1 MYEESLRLVP
11 MLIGLAGGL
20 ALFLHGMTMMSNAL
34 RSMAGSR
41 LKEIMAR
48 LAGNRLSALLTGAI
62 ATAVVQSSSVTT
74 VIAIGF
80 VSAGILTLGQA
91 IAVSMGGAVG
101 STLTAQIIAFD
112 ISYFALLLIALG
124 FGLSMWKSHRIASL
138 VGTMALGLGVLF
150 VGLAMMS
157 DFMAPLRTFQ
167 PFMDLMASMSNP
179 ILGILIGAAFTA
191 VVQSSSATL
200 GVIIA
205 LASQGLIPLQA
216 GIALVFGA
224 NIGTTVTALLATI
237 GQPRSALHTAIG
249 HVSFKVLMV
258 IIWLPLIGLL
268 ERITRAVSP
277 SAEGLAIA
285 EQLAHEV
292 PRQVANAHTI
302 INVVTVL
309 LLLPFINV
317 MAALIVRIV
326 GEGPKPGEQARVAAA
341 LNPVLYEM
349 PPLAIDAVRQEL
361 RALGERVREQLD
373 LAMASILAGQEI
385 AVGPLQA
392 REELIDRHHAE
403 IVHYLKNLLQQ
414 QPATDTGMTAVDLV
428 EAADYLES
436 LGDLVEKELVPLH
449 ERQRASA
456 GASSPES
463 IARLGAFATAVS
475 AELQR
480 ALEAVQAGDPVMA
493 RSVLDTKPA
502 LRRLEREVRDFEYA
516 PVDAEGRPRT
526 ERTAL
531 DREITETLR
540 RAYSLV
546 RRLVTVGTGLLR
558 VDMDEA
564 REGETQSH
572 AD

>member
-1 MYEESLRLVP
+1 MYNESLSLLP

-20 ALFLHGMTMMSNAL
+20 ALFLHGMTMMSDAL
-34 RSMAGSR
+34 RAMAGSR
-41 LKEIMAR
+41 LKEIMSR
-48 LAGNRLSALLTGAI
+48 LAGNRFTALLTGAI

-112 ISYFALLLIALG
+112 VSYFALLLIAFG
-124 FGLSMWKSHRIASL
+124 FGLSMWKSHRVASL
-138 VGTMALGLGVLF
+138 AGSMILGLGVLF

-157 DFMAPLRTFQ
+157 EFMAPLRTFQ
-167 PFMDLMASMSNP
+167 PFMDLMASMNNP
-179 ILGILIGAAFTA
+179 LLGILIGAAFTA

-205 LASQGLIPLQA
+205 LASQGLIPLHA

-249 HVSFKVLMV
+249 HVTFKVLIV
-258 IIWLPLIGLL
+258 AIWLPMIGLL

-277 SAEGLAIA
+277 SAEGLALA
-285 EQLAHEV
+285 EALAYEV

-302 INVVTVL
+302 INVATVL
-309 LLLPFINV
+309 LLLPFTNV
-317 MAALIVRIV
+317 LAGLIVRVV
-326 GEGPKPGEQARVAAA
+326 GEGPKPREPEQVATG

-373 LAMASILAGQEI
+373 LAMAAILAGREI
-385 AVGPLQA
+385 AAGPLQT
-392 REELIDRHHAE
+392 REQLIDLHHGE
-403 IVHYLKNLLQQ
+403 IVHYVEALLQQ
-414 QPATDTGMTAVDLV
+414 PLAGDTGMAAVNLV

-436 LGDLVEKELVPLH
+436 LGDLVEKELAPLY
-449 ERQRASA
+449 ERHRASA
-456 GASSPES
+456 AASSPDS
-463 IARLGAFATAVS
+463 VARLSAFARAVS
-475 AELQR
+475 GELQR
-480 ALEAVQAGDPVMA
+480 ALEAVASADEVMA
-493 RSVLDTKPA
+493 QRVLDAKPE
-502 LRRLEREVRDFEYA
+502 LRRLERELRDSEYA
-516 PVDAEGRPRT
+516 PVDANTGLRLTRVSLE
-526 ERTAL
+526 
-531 DREITETLR
+531 REITETLR

-558 VDMDEA
+558 GDMGKSET
-564 REGETQSH
+564 GEVQSH